1 MGLANR
7 VVPDGK
13 AQEASE
19 ELAAEIARFPQRCM
33 RSDRLSAYEQWDL
46 TFAEA
51 LRNEFNRGMEIVQSG
66 ESLSGANSF
75 AAGKGRHGSFS
86 DR

>member
-13 AQEASE
+13 AREASE
-19 ELAAEIARFPQRCM
+19 ELAAELARFPQQCM
-33 RSDRLSAYEQWDL
+33 RSDRLSAYEQWDMSL
-46 TFAEA
+46 EEA
-51 LRNEFNRGMEIVQSG
+51 FQNEFNRGMEILKSG
-66 ESLSGANSF
+66 ESLSGAKSF
-75 AAGKGRHGSFS
+75 TAGKGRHGSFG